1 MEGIIYKIEN
11 KINGKVYIGQTVQSL
26 SSRWYRHC
34 QLKGLSES
42 ESNMHIK
49 RAILKYGKENFSISI
64 LEKCDSSVLNEK
76 EIYYINKYDSFKNG
90 YNKTIGGSGKCGVLS
105 IPFDKQIE
113 IIDLYESGLSLRSIS
128 QLYNTSHTVIKNVL
142 KNHSI
147 QLRDTRTYKLSQY
160 QRQEII
166 NDINNGLSRKDI
178 MNKWNISKSYL
189 SQLINNKRRI

>member
-26 SSRWYRHC
+26 NNRWYRHC
-34 QLKGLSES
+34 QLNGLSKS

-64 LEKCDSSVLNEK
+64 LERCDSSILNER

-90 YNKTIGGSGKCGVLS
+90 YNKTTGGSGKCGVLS
-105 IPFDKQIE
+105 IPSDKQIE
-113 IIDLYESGLSLRSIS
+113 IIDLYKSGLSLRNIS
-128 QLYNTSHTVIKNVL
+128 QLYNTSHAVIKNVL

-147 QLRDTRTYKLSQY
+147 QLRNTRTYKLSQY